1 MSKEGLIS
9 KFEYVVDD
17 LEPGF
22 FTVVLEGFSEPRR
35 TSNDLFKRSIDGIA
49 MPLPIRIIDSHNPD
63 PRIYGNWFN
72 TNSES
77 EERVLI
83 AIQKFLNQIKNGNKL
98 YVRIGREIFDK
109 KNEIWMKNYDFE
121 TYTYVFDLTG
131 SSKALSF

>member
-1 MSKEGLIS
+1 
-9 KFEYVVDD
+9 
-17 LEPGF
+17 
-22 FTVVLEGFSEPRR
+22 
-35 TSNDLFKRSIDGIA
+35 

-63 PRIYGNWFN
+63 PRIYGSWFN

-109 KNEIWMKNYDFE
+109 KNEIWIKNYDFE
-121 TYTYVFDLTG
+121 TYTYVIDLTG
-131 SSKALSF
+131 SSKALQF